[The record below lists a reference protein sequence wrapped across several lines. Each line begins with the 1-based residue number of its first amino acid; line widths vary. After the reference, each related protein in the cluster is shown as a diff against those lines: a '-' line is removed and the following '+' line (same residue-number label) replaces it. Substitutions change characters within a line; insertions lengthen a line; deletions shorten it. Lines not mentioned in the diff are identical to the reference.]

1 MKSNQTDRMVVLVF
15 NFDPGNASLGAVQGQ
30 EEECLCVDGKGHLE
44 NELWSTV
51 IGIQSVRR
59 WSFRALSRQLY
70 SIRETGQKEDYKW
83 KQFHGDCVRLSRWT
97 GIVSDN
103 QNMFQMVMIM
113 NKGFP
118 CSGNQFIISC
128 VFISSYVAIVD
139 ASFNYRGKEFC
150 FIFCFHF

>member
-1 MKSNQTDRMVVLVF
+1 M
-15 NFDPGNASLGAVQGQ
+15 
-30 EEECLCVDGKGHLE
+30 
-44 NELWSTV
+44 
-51 IGIQSVRR
+51 RR

-103 QNMFQMVMIM
+103 QNMFQMVM
-113 NKGFP
+113 NYGFP
-118 CSGNQFIISC
+118 CSGNQFNISC

-139 ASFNYRGKEFC
+139 ASLNWRGKEFYFRFDSFLQFEYVNWRLLLVNNRDLLIPERIGRVKEKRRNSC
-150 FIFCFHF
+150 SEYNNPCDE